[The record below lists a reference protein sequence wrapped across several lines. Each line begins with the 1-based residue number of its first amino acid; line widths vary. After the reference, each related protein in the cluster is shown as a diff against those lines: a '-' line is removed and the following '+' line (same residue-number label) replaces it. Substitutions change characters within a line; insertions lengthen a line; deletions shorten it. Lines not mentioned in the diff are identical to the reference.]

1 MRQRAQH
8 DMPNRTAAVA
18 AFSAGETASAPGRHT
33 ADAPVPPSPD
43 YPLKEAF
50 DRMVATLALAAL
62 SPLLMLIAAL
72 IYIADPGSV
81 FYSQERIGRNGR
93 KFACRKFRSMVQDG
107 DAVLERHLQENPDA
121 HREWSETRKLK
132 DDPRVTPVG
141 VVLRKSSLD
150 ELPQLVNIARGEM
163 SLVGPRPIVEDEAP
177 YYGEKLP
184 FYLAVRPGLT
194 GLWQI
199 SGRNDVSYDERVRLD
214 THYVRNL
221 NFLGDLAII
230 LRTVRVV
237 LVGRGSY

>member
-1 MRQRAQH
+1 MRH
-8 DMPNRTAAVA
+8 DVERHTSDRFTAH
-18 AFSAGETASAPGRHT
+18 AFSVGGGPQAAQSWCADERHLPDT
-33 ADAPVPPSPD
+33 PD
-43 YPLKEAF
+43 YQLKEGF
-50 DRMVATLALAAL
+50 DRLLAILALAVL
-62 SPLLMLIAAL
+62 TPLFLFIAAL

-81 FYSQERIGRNGR
+81 FFSQRRIGRNGR
-93 KFACRKFRSMVQDG
+93 MFSCKKFRSMVQDG
-107 DAVLERHLQENPDA
+107 DAVLERHFRDNPEA
-121 HREWSETRKLK
+121 HREWSATRKLK
-132 DDPRVTPVG
+132 DDPRVTPIG

-150 ELPQLVNIARGEM
+150 ELPQLINIAKGEM

-177 YYGEKLP
+177 YYGDKLP

-221 NFLGDLAII
+221 SFATDLLIL

-237 LVGRGSY
+237 LTGRGSY